1 MASPFGGYETPEGL
15 DHCDESRQP
24 FSTMKN
30 IYTIVDKATKT
41 VQPIGPSDD
50 DIFVST
56 KQEEIQDFIDEMGAS
71 EELEVGELIVKK

>member
-1 MASPFGGYETPEGL
+1 
-15 DHCDESRQP
+15 
-24 FSTMKN
+24 MKN